1 LKVVSAPRALTV
13 SALNQCGSN
22 AFAAISFRYT
32 QARLYTLQPKFL
44 RDSRGPSG
52 SEQPSG
58 IIIDALA
65 GRCGRAADEQR
76 SLQHVRLQFAQ
87 REVAIWRQTD
97 NRTLTIQI
105 YKPNTLLL
113 VIPELTDQ
121 LNYGQARTKPAPQL
135 MDACKAYL
143 QAASLT

>member
-1 LKVVSAPRALTV
+1 MPELPSECLNYTAIPPPTHCATSRGGKKSRARSARISSCHP
-13 SALNQCGSN
+13 
-22 AFAAISFRYT
+22 FAAISFRYT

-87 REVAIWRQTD
+87 REVAISQGWRQTD
-97 NRTLTIQI
+97 NRNFDDPDL
-105 YKPNTLLL
+105 
-113 VIPELTDQ
+113 
-121 LNYGQARTKPAPQL
+121 
-135 MDACKAYL
+135 
-143 QAASLT
+143 